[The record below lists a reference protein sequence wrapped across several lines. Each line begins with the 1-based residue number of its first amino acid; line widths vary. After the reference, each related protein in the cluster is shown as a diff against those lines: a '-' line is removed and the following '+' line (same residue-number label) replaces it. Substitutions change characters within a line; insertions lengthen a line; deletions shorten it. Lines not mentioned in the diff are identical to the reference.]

1 VRLTSSEWR
10 RIGVLAAISLL
21 VVAIVVFRGGGGSDN
36 AAAPDAE
43 APTAAA
49 GPSAADQ
56 VTEAQAAGAAAV
68 DGVDVSPTNAESAIP
83 NSGDK
88 TFTGALTGPVVYG
101 TPSPE
106 NEVQFSV
113 AVEDGI
119 GVDATE
125 LASIVDQVLSDPRSW
140 AASSEYGLVRV
151 PTGGLFQLVVTSP
164 ETTDEVCAPLQTIG
178 QLSCA
183 IDGVVA
189 INLERWLTGSRGW
202 TETLDDYR
210 AWVINHEIGHQLGE
224 AHRRCPGEGELAP
237 VMQQQ
242 SIDLDGC
249 MANPWPYPDGPP
261 PAPAGPV
268 EPTGDGADDSTDS
281 GEVVSEP
288 G

>member
-1 VRLTSSEWR
+1 MKLTSSEWR
-10 RIGVLAAISLL
+10 RIGVLTAISLL
-21 VVAIVVFRGGGGSDN
+21 VVAIVVFRGGGGSN
-36 AAAPDAE
+36 EAVAPE
-43 APTAAA
+43 AVASTEPE

-56 VTEAQAAGAAAV
+56 VSQAQAAGAAAV
-68 DGVDVSPTNAESAIP
+68 DGADAEAAAASVESSIP
-83 NSGDK
+83 QSGDK
-88 TFTGALTGPVVYG
+88 SFTGALTGPVVYG
-101 TPSPE
+101 VPSPE

-125 LASIVDQVLSDPRSW
+125 LAGIVDQVLSDPRSW
-140 AASSEYGLVRV
+140 AASGDYGLVRV

-202 TETLDDYR
+202 TSTLEDYR

-224 AHRRCPGEGELAP
+224 VHRRCPGVGEVAP

-249 MANPWPYPDGPP
+249 VANPWPYPEG
-261 PAPAGPV
+261 APAAPA
-268 EPTGDGADDSTDS
+268 ETAGDGSDEAVEGDDPIT
-281 GEVVSEP
+281 EP